1 MDSSKPV
8 EANQSPIDQHELSGF
23 TGCYSGGYNRVA
35 GEIVSPTSWE
45 TNVVRGTS
53 GGRSA
58 MRLKKK
64 IRLLLLGV
72 LLILF
77 VFFILLT
84 RISARHL
91 NGHRRISEVDLR
103 STDFVNDTVATAMFD
118 EVRILCWIMT
128 SSENYIKRAIH
139 IKKTWGKRC
148 NKLLFMGSRNHED
161 WDSIELAVGEG
172 RNQLWNKTKAAFTY
186 IYKYHLSDAD
196 WFLKTDDDTYIIM
209 ENLRYLLY
217 PYRPE
222 TPIYFGCEF
231 RMRRKISR
239 QIAMFMSGGAGYVL
253 SKEALR
259 RFIKEAI
266 PVSDSQ
272 AFNEDVE
279 MGVSLKK
286 VNVVDGCSLD
296 NQGQSRFFPMHPR
309 FHLKAVPRNDWFWH
323 YMLYKNEK
331 DCCSEYTIAFHYIGP
346 NSMYIMDFLLYNVQP
361 YGIVSKPLKLPKK
374 LKFNVRAKPSAA
386 YACDQDRAVNV

>member
-1 MDSSKPV
+1 
-8 EANQSPIDQHELSGF
+8 
-23 TGCYSGGYNRVA
+23 
-35 GEIVSPTSWE
+35 
-45 TNVVRGTS
+45 
-53 GGRSA
+53 
-58 MRLKKK
+58 
-64 IRLLLLGV
+64 
-72 LLILF
+72 
-77 VFFILLT
+77 
-84 RISARHL
+84 
-91 NGHRRISEVDLR
+91 
-103 STDFVNDTVATAMFD
+103 MFD

-128 SSENYIKRAIH
+128 NSENYIKRAIH

-161 WDSIELAVGEG
+161 WNSIELAVGEG
-172 RNQLWNKTKAAFTY
+172 RDQLWNKTKAAFTY
-186 IYKYHLSDAD
+186 IYKYHLSEAD

-217 PYRPE
+217 PYSPE

-231 RMRRKISR
+231 RMRRKITR

-266 PVSDSQ
+266 PISDSQ

-279 MGVSLKK
+279 LGVSLKK
-286 VNVVDGCSLD
+286 ANVVDGCSLD
-296 NQGQSRFFPMHPR
+296 SQGQSRFFPMHPR

-361 YGIVSKPLKLPKK
+361 YGIVSKHLKLPKK
-374 LKFNVRAKPSAA
+374 FEVNIRAKPSAA
-386 YACDQDRAVNV
+386 

>member
-1 MDSSKPV
+1 MELCGDLEAILTGTKTRENIREPTRAIQHGTRERRGKRQINHARDLNIGPPETQIKTASACRSCAQEGHNQFYHEAKSDHKFV
-8 EANQSPIDQHELSGF
+8 EKLATTLMNHIFNAEKSILWSGSTCLSP
-23 TGCYSGGYNRVA
+23 
-35 GEIVSPTSWE
+35 
-45 TNVVRGTS
+45 
-53 GGRSA
+53 
-58 MRLKKK
+58 
-64 IRLLLLGV
+64 LLLLGV
-72 LLILF
+72 LSILF
-77 VFFILLT
+77 GFFILLT
-84 RISARHL
+84 RISANHI
-91 NGHRRISEVDLR
+91 NGYRRISEVDLR

-128 SSENYIKRAIH
+128 NSENYIKRAIH

-161 WDSIELAVGEG
+161 WNSIELAVGEG

-186 IYKYHLSDAD
+186 IYKYHLSEAD

-217 PYRPE
+217 PYHPE

-239 QIAMFMSGGAGYVL
+239 EIAMFMSGGAGYVL

-259 RFIKEAI
+259 RFVKEAI
-266 PVSDSQ
+266 PVSDSH

-286 VNVVDGCSLD
+286 ANV
-296 NQGQSRFFPMHPR
+296 
-309 FHLKAVPRNDWFWH
+309 
-323 YMLYKNEK
+323 

-346 NSMYIMDFLLYNVQP
+346 HSMYIMDFLLYNIQP
-361 YGIVSKPLKLPKK
+361 YGIVSTPLKLPKK
-374 LKFNVRAKPSAA
+374 LELNIRAKPSAA
-386 YACDQDRAVNV
+386 EDIT